1 MNHMLKPAF
10 MIIGIVWVLLFFL
23 LSTQFSKKWL
33 GFEEK
38 KYVRKLFLTALVLR
52 LIWVVFS
59 YFFYT
64 IKTGI
69 PFEFGSSDAL
79 AYHDAAVWYREIGWS
94 ATIDFLF
101 AQSYSDAGYPIYLT
115 ALYSI
120 IGPNIFVTRV
130 VKAFLSAWTC
140 VLIYK
145 LAKRNLGEEAGR
157 MAGIF
162 CALSPNLVIYCGM
175 HLKETEMIFLA
186 IASLERADSLLR
198 QRKINIWNIVLTVL
212 LIVSLFFF
220 RTVLG
225 ASVVFAF
232 FTALVF
238 SSTSVMTKWNRTIL
252 VLWAVIAIAVMAGGT
267 IANEVEGYW
276 NSRGTNQSLKR
287 QQQVNKG
294 VKWAKYA
301 TGTVMAPMMFVMP
314 FPTMV
319 DVDEQYNQQLVN
331 SGNYVRNF
339 MGIFVIMAVFN
350 ALFIK
355 RNWRDFSLIGSF
367 VVAYLGIICS
377 SGFANSERFLLPG
390 LPILLM
396 MAAYGITI
404 VDARTY
410 KYVRMWY
417 ILLPI
422 MVVGWAIFKLGS
434 RGIL

>member
-1 MNHMLKPAF
+1 
-10 MIIGIVWVLLFFL
+10 
-23 LSTQFSKKWL
+23 
-33 GFEEK
+33 
-38 KYVRKLFLTALVLR
+38 
-52 LIWVVFS
+52 
-59 YFFYT
+59 
-64 IKTGI
+64 
-69 PFEFGSSDAL
+69 
-79 AYHDAAVWYREIGWS
+79 
-94 ATIDFLF
+94 
-101 AQSYSDAGYPIYLT
+101 
-115 ALYSI
+115 
-120 IGPNIFVTRV
+120 
-130 VKAFLSAWTC
+130 
-140 VLIYK
+140 
-145 LAKRNLGEEAGR
+145 
-157 MAGIF
+157 
-162 CALSPNLVIYCGM
+162 
-175 HLKETEMIFLA
+175 
-186 IASLERADSLLR
+186 
-198 QRKINIWNIVLTVL
+198 
-212 LIVSLFFF
+212 
-220 RTVLG
+220 
-225 ASVVFAF
+225 
-232 FTALVF
+232 
-238 SSTSVMTKWNRTIL
+238 
-252 VLWAVIAIAVMAGGT
+252 VIAIAVMASGT

-404 VDARTY
+404 VDAKTY

>member
-1 MNHMLKPAF
+1 

-120 IGPNIFVTRV
+120 TGPNIFVTRI

-396 MAAYGITI
+396 MAAYGITL

>member
-23 LSTQFSKKWL
+23 LSTHFSKKWL

-396 MAAYGITI
+396 MAAYGITL

>member
-396 MAAYGITI
+396 MAAYGITL